1 MGFIAYMFI
10 AYALVCLFSVTSM
23 AYFFSVG
30 NWNKFVVAGVAVLLL
45 LFGFS
50 LASIIVV

>member
-1 MGFIAYMFI
+1 MGIVAYIFI

-30 NWNKFVVAGVAVLLL
+30 SWNKFIVAGVAVLLL

-50 LASIIVV
+50 LAIIIVP

>member
-1 MGFIAYMFI
+1 MGFVAYIFI
-10 AYALVCLFSVTSM
+10 AYALVCLFSVASM

-30 NWNKFVVAGVAVLLL
+30 SWNNFIVAGVAVLLL

-50 LASIIVV
+50 LASIIA